1 MDDGSDSHVG
11 GGEPSD
17 VIDIAGYPEVSQW
30 DSLLTL
36 IVEMGQHNVGGLR
49 VAVQYETV
57 TQAEASKAAWQFFQQ
72 MLADITKI
80 VTEDAQSAR
89 ELLEGLRVIARIS
102 SLCSQMS
109 VESDLGRPVFFDM
122 CSDNRMIG
130 GPNPDGN
137 YFLAMIRGD
146 RRYRI
151 TGTRG
156 TTSYLGFQIL
166 AGTGLTPRRMSNY
179 VSDVDLALSGD
190 QFALVLSAQEP
201 QEPADL
207 RGALWVQIPDDASSV
222 VVREYIGDRAAEEL
236 ATLRIEAL
244 DPDPVAPLTDDDL
257 AEQFTAMAWSLMKL
271 ATLHRTIKPELLDRP
286 NELLTAEAADLGAA
300 DTTPDN
306 LYMMGTFR
314 LEPGQ
319 ALVLDIEPPNTRYWN
334 VTLENIWHECLE
346 PRRRHSSVTNRGVRP
361 DADGRVRIA
370 ISAEDL
376 GFGHWLDTGGRHRG
390 FVVLRWLDNPDP
402 PDVTV
407 SVRQREAQP

>member
-1 MDDGSDSHVG
+1 M
-11 GGEPSD
+11 
-17 VIDIAGYPEVSQW
+17 
-30 DSLLTL
+30 
-36 IVEMGQHNVGGLR
+36 
-49 VAVQYETV
+49 

-80 VTEDAQSAR
+80 VTEDAESER
-89 ELLEGLRVIARIS
+89 ELLEGLRVIARVS

-156 TTSYLGFQIL
+156 TASYLGFQIL

-190 QFALVLSAQEP
+190 QFALVLSSEEPDDLGGAQ
-201 QEPADL
+201 
-207 RGALWVQIPDDASSV
+207 WVQIPDDASSI
-222 VVREYIGDRAAEEL
+222 VVREYIGDRAAEDL

-314 LEPGQ
+314 LDPGQ
-319 ALVLDIEPPNTRYWN
+319 ALVDRK
-334 VTLENIWHECLE
+334 
-346 PRRRHSSVTNRGVRP
+346 SVV
-361 DADGRVRIA
+361 
-370 ISAEDL
+370 
-376 GFGHWLDTGGRHRG
+376 
-390 FVVLRWLDNPDP
+390 
-402 PDVTV
+402 
-407 SVRQREAQP
+407 

>member
-1 MDDGSDSHVG
+1 
-11 GGEPSD
+11 
-17 VIDIAGYPEVSQW
+17 
-30 DSLLTL
+30 
-36 IVEMGQHNVGGLR
+36 
-49 VAVQYETV
+49 
-57 TQAEASKAAWQFFQQ
+57 
-72 MLADITKI
+72 MLADVTKI
-80 VTEDAQSAR
+80 VTEDAESER
-89 ELLEGLRVIARIS
+89 ELLEGLRVIARVS

-109 VESDLGRPVFFDM
+109 VESDLARPVFFDM
-122 CSDNRMIG
+122 CSENRMIG

-151 TGTRG
+151 AGTRG
-156 TTSYLGFQIL
+156 GTAYLGFQVL

-179 VSDVDLALSGD
+179 VSDADLRLSGD
-190 QFALVLSAQEP
+190 DFALVLSAQDP
-201 QEPADL
+201 GDL
-207 RGALWVQIPDDASSV
+207 SGAQWVQIPEDASAV
-222 VVREYIGDRAAEEL
+222 VVREYIADRATEKL
-236 ATLRIEAL
+236 ATLHIEAL

-271 ATLHRTIKPELLDRP
+271 VTLHRTIKPELLDRP
-286 NELLTAEAADLGAA
+286 NVLLTAEAADLGAA

-314 LEPGQ
+314 LEPGE
-319 ALVLDIEPPNTRYWN
+319 ALVLDIEPPDTRYWN

-370 ISAEDL
+370 ISDQDV

-390 FVVLRWLDNPDP
+390 FVVLRWLDNPAP
-402 PDVTV
+402 PDVKV
-407 SVRQREAQP
+407 SVRRQEETA